1 MIWNSKGIKSQAKDG
16 RVNEFNRVDGSNRG
30 DGSNRRKN
38 LNYEIVY

>member
-1 MIWNSKGIKSQAKDG
+1 MIWNSKGIKRQAKDG
-16 RVNEFNRVDGSNRG
+16 RVNEFNRVDGSIRR